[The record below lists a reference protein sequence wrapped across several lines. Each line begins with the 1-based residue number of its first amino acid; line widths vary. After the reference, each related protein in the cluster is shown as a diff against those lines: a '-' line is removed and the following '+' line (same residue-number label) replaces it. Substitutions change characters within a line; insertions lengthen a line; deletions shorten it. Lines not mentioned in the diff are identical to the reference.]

1 MFTEPELA
9 ICGLRDLFEVRVL
22 SSRLGYKKPDP
33 RPFAKALAALHVAPE
48 HAVYVGDNPARD
60 LIGARRAGM
69 RCILFRPMDNT
80 TGEQAAAVIGHHGD
94 LEAILE
100 ALLPPG

>member
-9 ICGLRDLFEVRVL
+9 ITGLRDLFEVRVL
-22 SSRLGYKKPDP
+22 SSRCGYKKPDP
-33 RPFAKALAALHVAPE
+33 RLFAKALAALHVAPE
-48 HAVYVGDNPARD
+48 RAVYVGDNPARD
-60 LIGARRAGM
+60 LIGARRAGL
-69 RCILFRPMDNT
+69 RCILFRPMSNGTSEHPD
-80 TGEQAAAVIGHHGD
+80 AAIDRHAD